1 MEARTENRVL
11 KREGRRSC
19 CCCRCSSEGEGEGWE
34 GDELEKRVKGKG
46 RRACVIKRE
55 K

>member
-11 KREGRRSC
+11 KREGRRS